1 MQKIDEIIRI
11 LEKHRLDALFV
22 SSVENIRYLTGFT
35 GDSSRLLITKTGT
48 YLITDGRYTEQAELE
63 CFKGIQIFNW
73 IEDQRFQAPTYQYLC
88 SKEKVKFLAFESAHL
103 LHVEHAELCQI
114 KDTVV
119 TGKIGLVEQLRL
131 IKSKDEIN
139 ALKRAAE
146 ISDESLSKIV
156 SLIKPGVSE
165 LDVTAE
171 LEYAMK
177 KSGAD
182 DLSFETMV
190 LFGER
195 SSLLH
200 GKPGSTKLKSGDI
213 ILFDFGALYNGY
225 HADISRVFVCE
236 KASPEQIKI
245 HDIVNNAGL
254 NAQNAIKDNTSAKEI
269 DRIVRA
275 SIPQDYQQYFY
286 PGIGHGTGLNIH
298 EAPFIKYDS
307 EAILKKD
314 MVVTIEPGLYIPGFG
329 GMRVED
335 SVLVCED
342 GSESLNRFER
352 GLTIV

>member
-1 MQKIDEIIRI
+1 M
-11 LEKHRLDALFV
+11 
-22 SSVENIRYLTGFT
+22 
-35 GDSSRLLITKTGT
+35 
-48 YLITDGRYTEQAELE
+48 
-63 CFKGIQIFNW
+63 
-73 IEDQRFQAPTYQYLC
+73 C
-88 SKEKVKFLAFESAHL
+88 SKEKVKFLAFESEHL
-103 LHVEHAELCQI
+103 LHIEHAELCQI

-131 IKSKDEIN
+131 IKSENEIN
-139 ALKRAAE
+139 ALKQAAE
-146 ISDESLSKIV
+146 LSDESLNKIV

-165 LDVTAE
+165 LDITAE

-182 DLSFETMV
+182 DISFETMV

-225 HADISRVFVCE
+225 HADISRVFVCD
-236 KASPEQIKI
+236 KVNAEQKKI
-245 HDIVNNAGL
+245 HDIVNTAGL
-254 NAQNAIKDNTSAKEI
+254 NAQNAIKNNTSAKEI

-275 SIPQDYQQYFY
+275 SIPQEYQKYFY

-298 EAPFIKYDS
+298 EAPFIKHDS

-314 MVVTIEPGLYIPGFG
+314 MVITIEPGLYIPGFG

-342 GSESLNRFER
+342 GSESLNHLIED
-352 GLTIV
+352 LKLYKVLE